1 MPNSSKKLSFRI
13 FDDDDTNIFFSSKNP
28 NEVESV
34 MNNELK
40 QVLKYCAINKLSVDM
55 KKTNYMI
62 ITSPQKP
69 HTNINILN
77 IKQKKC
83 IKYLGIYLDEHL
95 NWKKQIDHVSS
106 KIAKNIGILYKLR
119 HYLNLHMLKQL
130 YYTLIYPYINY
141 GAASWGNTYP
151 TNLKKI
157 CSKQNQCIRSIFF
170 AANRESANIFYEL
183 LSILKFD
190 NIVKLKISSFVHKI
204 ITDPSS
210 VPILFRDTLQPT
222 TSVHNYNTRHA
233 TKKNLYR
240 PKIRTNFGKFSFR
253 YSATVIW
260 ETVPYQ
266 IKQASHLNFPKLY
279 KAYLL
284 QHQQ

>member
-1 MPNSSKKLSFRI
+1 M
-13 FDDDDTNIFFSSKNP
+13 
-28 NEVESV
+28 
-34 MNNELK
+34 
-40 QVLKYCAINKLSVDM
+40 
-55 KKTNYMI
+55 
-62 ITSPQKP
+62 
-69 HTNINILN
+69 
-77 IKQKKC
+77 
-83 IKYLGIYLDEHL
+83 
-95 NWKKQIDHVSS
+95 
-106 KIAKNIGILYKLR
+106 
-119 HYLNLHMLKQL
+119 
-130 YYTLIYPYINY
+130 
-141 GAASWGNTYP
+141 
-151 TNLKKI
+151 
-157 CSKQNQCIRSIFF
+157 
-170 AANRESANIFYEL
+170 
-183 LSILKFD
+183 
-190 NIVKLKISSFVHKI
+190 KLKISSFVHKI